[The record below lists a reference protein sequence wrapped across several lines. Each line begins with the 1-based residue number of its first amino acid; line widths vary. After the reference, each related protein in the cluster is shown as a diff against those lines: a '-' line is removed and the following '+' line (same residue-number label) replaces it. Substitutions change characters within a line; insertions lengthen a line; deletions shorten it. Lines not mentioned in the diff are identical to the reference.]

1 MLRKDLIQILVNNP
15 MTVAALAKLL
25 RMKMRE
31 VEDDLEHAFKS
42 ARHTGYEPEVI
53 PAVCKKCGFEF
64 SRETLGKPSKC
75 PSCKG
80 SWIAEPRIG
89 FRIREGSDAD

>member
-15 MTVAALAKLL
+15 MTVASLARLFG
-25 RMKMRE
+25 MKMRE

-42 ARHTGYEPEVI
+42 ARHTGYEPVVI

-64 SRETLGKPSKC
+64 SSETLGKPSKC

-80 SWIAEPRIG
+80 SWIAEPRVG
-89 FRIREGSDAD
+89 FRMREDAQDD